1 MMAYENNVITLHTPI
16 KMRVEGKILDTTYGR
31 YLFNEILPVELG
43 YVNETIGKNAA
54 KKLLSRSF
62 DLLGGEYTAFLAD
75 DIKNL
80 GFKYATL
87 SGLTVSAFDMIIPD
101 EKHAF
106 IHEGEEKIKEI
117 QKAFWHGYVTEKER
131 YLQSLQV
138 WGAIKGRVEK
148 EMKKNFLPNNPI
160 FNFVD
165 SGARGSWGNVTQLCG
180 MKGLVASPTGE
191 IIELPVKG
199 NYKEGLSV
207 LEYFINTHSGR
218 KGKADTALKTAQSGY
233 LTRRLVDAAQNI
245 LVREYD
251 CTTIH
256 FETFDRSESKSLFG
270 DTFENKIYGRFTA
283 VDTFDEHEGLVVPA
297 GTLVTKEIL
306 KMILEST
313 ATRVS
318 VRSVLTC
325 ETEEGVCQRC
335 YGLDLATSDIVKIGT
350 PVGIIAAQSIGEP
363 GTQLTMR
370 TFHSG

>member
-251 CTTIH
+251 CSTIH
-256 FETFDRSESKSLFG
+256 YETFDRSESKSLFG

-283 VDTFDEHEGLVVPA
+283 VDTFDERDGLVIPA